1 MEKAG
6 ITTYLDFD
14 GVPRTRVNHRN
25 VSFIIYKGVRY
36 YNCEGDWSS
45 PLWKSQRGDRIF
57 GPEKLNATLSRNPEW
72 NSQGQR
78 WYYDP
83 KKGDYF
89 REKIVDGK
97 ITLDPT
103 MSLRSQIDGSTMDF
117 IKGYPRPPWLGAPSG
132 FNAQNYKNWFKRC
145 QKERQMPGV
154 WVKCR
159 IPNLDD
165 IVRNG
170 CLSEKVTI
178 TRDGKEKNFFHYEI
192 VLKFLFERGVK
203 IPVGVGSD
211 YSVRY
216 GNDSTFWYPDIY
228 ELNTWLRFNGI
239 YLRYET
245 QPRHSSTLYCNP
257 YDIMIEKD
265 CGEVVS
271 VPLSR
276 LSENERMLM
285 DPLLNMIIGGMDY
298 SIEKDEEDKRSYRL
312 NEDVADGNILE
323 IL

>member
-1 MEKAG
+1 MVKPG
-6 ITTYLDFD
+6 DRI
-14 GVPRTRVNHRN
+14 PRTRFNHGR
-25 VSFIIYKGVRY
+25 VPFLIYKGVRY
-36 YNCEGDWSS
+36 FGQDGS
-45 PLWKSQRGDRIF
+45 PLWKSQRGQRIF
-57 GPEKLNATLSRNPEW
+57 GPENTKATLSRNPEW
-72 NSQGQR
+72 NSQGQI
-78 WYYDP
+78 WYFDP
-83 KKGDYF
+83 KKGDYIPGN
-89 REKIVDGK
+89 IVDGK
-97 ITLDPT
+97 ITLDST

-117 IKGYPRPPWLGAPSG
+117 IKGYPRPKWLRAPSG
-132 FNAQNYKNWFKRC
+132 FNAQNYKNWFNRC
-145 QKERQMPGV
+145 QKERQKPGV

-178 TRDGKEKNFFHYEI
+178 TRDGKEENFFLYEI
-192 VLKFLFERGVK
+192 VLKFLFERGVE
-203 IPVGVGSD
+203 IPVGVDSD

-216 GNDSTFWYPDIY
+216 GNDSTFWYPDIH
-228 ELNTWLRFNGI
+228 ELNAWLRFNHI
-239 YLRYET
+239 FLRYKT
-245 QPRHSSTLYCNP
+245 QPRHSSTLYCFP

-285 DPLLNMIIGGMDY
+285 DPLLNMIISGMHY
-298 SIEKDEEDKRSYRL
+298 CIEKDEEDKRSYSL
-312 NEDVADGNILE
+312 AEDVVDGNILE